1 MKGMIRLLCAENR
14 RAWKIFPKMLLQAI
28 VLALMAGTIAFCA
41 TKILYK
47 DNGIEI
53 KAAVV
58 NEEEN
63 PLTEFAMD
71 YIKQAEDG
79 VEFVECNKEQAMEGL
94 KKNEFTAVIILPEQ
108 LIEGILSGENASA
121 VVIYNENLSIA
132 GGFFKELTQAGVS
145 MLSVAQAEIYAI
157 YELAGEVGAESGLQ
171 NFQDSINIE
180 NLNLAMG
187 RSSLFLEKEV
197 SATGSYSLPVYYAAS
212 GIVAIMLFFGIPM
225 GMFLKQDKKVL
236 LVQYGRA
243 GIGAG
248 KQQVNRWITVMG
260 IYGAVA
266 LMIGIAAILMG
277 KNDLYKGLSFIAVIW
292 FISGSM
298 AAFILLIYEM
308 TEKKSSAILLTTFL
322 VVTLLFLSGGI
333 IPKVFFSE
341 SLRNVAEYLPST
353 FWLEGVAGALEGSAG
368 MQEICGSLLY
378 GLLFFVGA
386 VFLRRKRVVL

>member
-121 VVIYNENLSIA
+121 VVIYNESLSIA

-145 MLSVAQAEIYAI
+145 MLSVAHAAKHKLKKTFVFI
-157 YELAGEVGAESGLQ
+157 
-171 NFQDSINIE
+171 IN
-180 NLNLAMG
+180 
-187 RSSLFLEKEV
+187 
-197 SATGSYSLPVYYAAS
+197 
-212 GIVAIMLFFGIPM
+212 
-225 GMFLKQDKKVL
+225 
-236 LVQYGRA
+236 
-243 GIGAG
+243 
-248 KQQVNRWITVMG
+248 
-260 IYGAVA
+260 
-266 LMIGIAAILMG
+266 
-277 KNDLYKGLSFIAVIW
+277 
-292 FISGSM
+292 
-298 AAFILLIYEM
+298 
-308 TEKKSSAILLTTFL
+308 
-322 VVTLLFLSGGI
+322 
-333 IPKVFFSE
+333 
-341 SLRNVAEYLPST
+341 
-353 FWLEGVAGALEGSAG
+353 
-368 MQEICGSLLY
+368 
-378 GLLFFVGA
+378 
-386 VFLRRKRVVL
+386 